1 MQCSKSTPIQVLQN
15 MHSDWFKPVQ
25 TCNESWIRVM
35 TFFYVIFIFF
45 KSAIYQTNGVGLQG
59 NQVNMYY
66 SNVFKML

>member
-35 TFFYVIFIFF
+35 TFFYVISFF
-45 KSAIYQTNGVGLQG
+45 LNLQYTKPTG
-59 NQVNMYY
+59 WVCK
-66 SNVFKML
+66 VTK